1 MKIIRS
7 ILLVGA
13 VAACTVAQAEVTFE
27 IMGLGGA
34 TDISADGSVVVGN
47 TQGDYETF
55 RWTEETGMVPL
66 GLATVPVIGTGAGTP
81 DVSADGTRVSAT
93 ILGWDGTYGTQ
104 GLWTLGSGWQELMPP
119 TPPGGGILGSLYGS
133 AWGLSDDGGTVVG
146 YYYYLPGEPEGAAH
160 ASYWTEGTGVVGLG
174 TAGVQGRAN
183 DADGDGSVVV
193 GWVASSVGVWQPTVW
208 VDEDMTILNASP
220 ILCEASV
227 VNGAGTILAGQTYSD
242 SLSHR
247 VATVWRWNGSGWDEE
262 VLGAIAGT
270 FANYGTV
277 YPHEMTPD
285 GSMVIGYNA
294 FDWNQSTG
302 FIWTEEAGMV
312 DVEDYLSDNGI
323 TVPTS
328 YNIRSLTGMSDD
340 GTVMIGCGSDTYPPY
355 NSSWFI
361 IRSTATGI
369 AEEPAVPEE
378 AQFVSSV
385 QAYPNPMRGGTALSF
400 TLPRPQDVRLTVYD
414 ISGRLVAEVD
424 DGHREAGLQEI
435 AWDGRDVN
443 GAEVASGI
451 YLCRLDAGEH
461 HATRKVTVLR

>member
-13 VAACTVAQAEVTFE
+13 VAACTVAQAEVTFD
-27 IMGLGGA
+27 IIGLGGA

-160 ASYWTEGTGVVGLG
+160 ASYWTEATGVVGLG

-183 DADGDGSVVV
+183 DANGDGSVVV

-208 VDEDMTILNASP
+208 VDEDMTILNTSP
-220 ILCEASV
+220 MLCEASV

-361 IRSTATGI
+361 IRSTTTGI

-385 QAYPNPMRGGTALSF
+385 QAYPNPMCGGTALSF